1 MTSSSWVLGYIMGLK
16 RCAVCSCVYI
26 GKGRITQQR
35 RGRSSVVILVEK
47 WVVDP
52 QSKWKFGMRMAKSPW
67 SELLVRES
75 WLRTRR
81 TQPAEALFQEQHN
94 FSPIDHH
101 RTDYGFFASENTPS
115 RRSFISSNI
124 PGYCWIIF
132 RQAQRFKGC
141 YGKRLD
147 TSRISTPSLS
157 DFVSK

>member
-16 RCAVCSCVYI
+16 RCAVCNCVYI

-35 RGRSSVVILVEK
+35 QGRSSVVILVEK

-52 QSKWKFGMRMAKSPW
+52 QSKWKFGMRMVESP
-67 SELLVRES
+67 LVRES
-75 WLRTRR
+75 WLRMRR
-81 TQPAEALFQEQHN
+81 TQPVEALFQEHN
-94 FSPIDHH
+94 SPIDHH
-101 RTDYGFFASENTPS
+101 RTDYGFLASKNTPS
-115 RRSFISSNI
+115 RRSFVSSNI
-124 PGYCWIIF
+124 PGYCWSIF

-141 YGKRLD
+141 YGKRPD